1 MFMRLLVAVLCAIA
15 LGPLLAT
22 SRVAADG
29 LTPIPCEAGPFTPA
43 DPSFSALPGAT
54 AYSGLYPGGSYRFE
68 VPATWNGELIM
79 YMHGTATGPTLNA
92 SVPSAIREFAV
103 ANGYATG
110 ASSYRCNDYKPGI
123 GLTDT
128 ILLKDSFV
136 ALTGKS
142 APTKHYLVGSSM
154 GGFQTQLGMHVYPTM
169 FDGALDM
176 CGMNANNWDNY
187 VAFGAA
193 AEYLTGLKFT
203 DPSAAGTAATQA
215 AMIQILGLPGTV
227 AQPLPG
233 TLTEKGLQL
242 ASVMINMT
250 GGPRPFAV
258 EGLVPPFRGLKAFQF
273 IISGATLA
281 GSTTPGNLTRGNANA
296 QYFVDPG
303 LGETSSAIQNGVRRV
318 SPNTAIYSQY
328 EETRPLSGNI
338 QRPLLTLYNT
348 ADYVVTFSN
357 SQALQR
363 AVDSAGK
370 SNLLVQRIIRAAG
383 HCGFSDTEVKT
394 ALADLTK
401 WVHTGARPDGDN
413 VLASDLRDAGR
424 KFTSPLRAGD
434 PGTIRIPL
442 DAEKGR
448 SACQSSW
455 QLFLVFRNQGMC
467 IQYVNTAWFAK

>member
-1 MFMRLLVAVLCAIA
+1 MRLLIALVCAVT

-29 LTPIPCEAGPFTPA
+29 LTPIPCEPGIFTPA
-43 DPSFSALPGAT
+43 NPAFTALPGAT
-54 AYSGLYPGGSYRFE
+54 AYSGFYAGGAYQFE
-68 VPATWNGELIM
+68 LPAAWNGELIM
-79 YMHGTATGPTLNA
+79 YMHGTATGPTVRV
-92 SVPSAIREFAV
+92 SIPSAIREFAV

-128 ILLKDSFV
+128 ILLKDSFT

-142 APTKHYLVGSSM
+142 APTKNFLTGGSM
-154 GGFQTQLGMHVYPTM
+154 GGFQTQLAMHVYPTM

-203 DPSAAGTAATQA
+203 DPSAAGTAATQQ
-215 AMIQILGLPGTV
+215 AMIQMLGLPGTV
-227 AQPLPG
+227 DQPLPG

-242 ASVMINMT
+242 ASVMVNMS

-258 EGLVPPFRGLKAFQF
+258 EGLVPPFRNLKAFQF

-303 LGETSSAIQNGVRRV
+303 LGITSSDLQNGVRRV
-318 SPNTAIYSQY
+318 SPHTEIYSQY

-363 AVDSAGK
+363 AVDAAGK
-370 SNLLVQRIIRAAG
+370 STLLVQRIIRAPG

-394 ALADLTK
+394 ALADLTQ

-424 KFTSPLRAGD
+424 KFTNPLRPGD

-442 DAEKGR
+442 DAAKGR
-448 SACQSSW
+448 SACQNLW
-455 QLFLVFRNQGMC
+455 ALFLVFRNQGMC

>member
-1 MFMRLLVAVLCAIA
+1 MVLRLLVALVCAIA
-15 LGPLLAT
+15 LAPL
-22 SRVAADG
+22 SGISPVAADG

-43 DPSFSALPGAT
+43 NPAFTALPGAT
-54 AYSGLYPGGSYRFE
+54 AYYGTYNGGSYRFE
-68 VPATWNGELIM
+68 VPDNWNGELILF
-79 YMHGTATGPTLNA
+79 MHGTSTGPTLTV
-92 SVPSAIREFAV
+92 SVPQPIREFAV
-103 ANGYATG
+103 ANGFASG

-128 ILLKDSFV
+128 ILLKDRFSQI
-136 ALTGKS
+136 TGKTQP
-142 APTKHYLVGSSM
+142 AKNYLVGQSM
-154 GGFQTQLGMHVYPTM
+154 GGFQTQLGMHAYPTM
-169 FDGALDM
+169 FDGALGM
-176 CGMNANNWDNY
+176 CGMNSTNWDNY

-193 AEYLTGLKFT
+193 AEYLTGLTFT
-203 DPSAAGTAATQA
+203 DPDNTNATQE

-296 QYFVDPG
+296 SYFVDPG
-303 LGETSSAIQNGVRRV
+303 LGITSSAIQNGVRRV
-318 SPNTAIYSQY
+318 SPHTEVYNQY
-328 EETRPLSGNI
+328 EETRPLTGQI

-348 ADYVVTFSN
+348 ADYVVTFAN

-363 AVDSAGK
+363 AVDGAGK
-370 SNLLVQRIIRAAG
+370 SNLLVQRIIRAPG
-383 HCGFSDTEVKT
+383 HCGFSSAEIKSAMT
-394 ALADLTK
+394 DLVS
-401 WVHTGARPDGDN
+401 WVRTGSRPDGDN
-413 VLASDLRDAGR
+413 VLVTDLRDAGR
-424 KFTSPLRAGD
+424 KFTNPLRAGD
-434 PGTIRIPL
+434 PGTIRVPL
-442 DAEKGR
+442 DPAKGR
-448 SACQSSW
+448 NDCQNMW
-455 QLFLVFRNQGMC
+455 QMFLLFRNQGMC